1 MPPRIPLHPNL
12 GKVGIVIVSSLA
24 TTLALYSIFKLHSP
38 RQKIIKSPRQAQIQ
52 NLSKEERDGLPYPPD
67 VLPGGRDVTSPYG
80 TTRVYEW
87 GPEDGRK
94 VLFIHGISTPC
105 IALSNIAH
113 GLVAKGCRVLL
124 FDLFGRGYSDSVDLP
139 HDVRLYST
147 QIFLAITSSPI
158 PWTPGGFSVIG
169 YSLGGGI
176 AAEFAVAFPEMVK
189 GLVLLAPGGLFRS
202 EHFGW
207 QTRLMY
213 SGILPDGLMEWIVR
227 GRLGGR
233 PAERPVMKMGSEEDP
248 SLGDE
253 AKGNR
258 DPNFDNAVV
267 MKSRP
272 QFTVA
277 DVVGWQLEE
286 QKGFV
291 RSFVSSMMW
300 GPIEGP
306 RPWWRVLGEKEEK
319 LLVIVGEK
327 DAIVLVEELKVDVEV
342 AVGVGRVEY
351 RVLEGQGHEFPFTA
365 SERVVRA
372 VSEFWGL

>member
-1 MPPRIPLHPNL
+1 
-12 GKVGIVIVSSLA
+12 
-24 TTLALYSIFKLHSP
+24 
-38 RQKIIKSPRQAQIQ
+38 
-52 NLSKEERDGLPYPPD
+52 
-67 VLPGGRDVTSPYG
+67 VTSPYG
-80 TTRVYEW
+80 TSRVYEW
-87 GPEDGRK
+87 GPEEGRK
-94 VLFIHGISTPC
+94 VLFVHGISTPC

-147 QIFLAITSSPI
+147 QILLAITSSPI
-158 PWTPGGFSVIG
+158 PWTPGGFSLIG

-176 AAEFAVAFPEMVK
+176 AAEFAVAFPGMVK
-189 GLVLLAPGGLFRS
+189 DLVLLAPGGLFRS

-213 SGILPDGLMEWIVR
+213 SGFIPDAFIEWIVR

-233 PAERPVMKMGSEEDP
+233 PAERPVMKMGSEENP

-267 MKSRP
+267 IQSRP

-286 QKGFV
+286 HEGFV

-306 RPWWRVLGEKEEK
+306 RPWWKVLGGKEEK

-327 DAIVLVEELKVDVEV
+327 DAIVLVEELRV
-342 AVGVGRVEY
+342 AVEEALGAGRVDY
-351 RVLEGQGHEFPFTA
+351 RVLEGEGHEFPMTA
-365 SERVVRA
+365 SDKVIREL
-372 VSEFWGL
+372 SEFWGL